1 MLKELFK
8 RYPCLEA
15 CKEDIEKATETIIKC
30 YENGGKLLLCGNG
43 GSAADCEHITGE
55 LLKGFLSRRPLLEEF
70 KAELLKNEGR
80 ISDEALT
87 KLQMGLPAVNLSSLP
102 SLSTAF
108 MNDVD
113 PFFGFAQATLA
124 LGKKGDVLIAM
135 STSGNAENVYNASLI
150 ARGLGLPVIG
160 LTGDKGGKL
169 REVADVTIKVPETET
184 FKVQELHLPVYHY
197 LCAAVEKHFFG

>member
-8 RYPCLEA
+8 RYPSLEA
-15 CKEDIEKATETIIKC
+15 CKNDIENAAEEIIKC
-30 YENGGKLLLCGNG
+30 YENGGKLLLSGNG

-55 LLKGFLSRRPLLEEF
+55 LLKGFLSKRPLSEEF
-70 KAELLKNEGR
+70 KAELLKNEAR
-80 ISDEALT
+80 ISKEALE
-87 KLQMGLPAVNLSSLP
+87 KLQMGLPAINLSSLP

-113 PFFGFAQATLA
+113 PFFGFSQAVLA

-135 STSGNAENVYNASLI
+135 STSGNAENVYNAALI
-150 ARGLGLPVIG
+150 AKGLGIKVIG
-160 LTGDKGGKL
+160 LTGEKGGKL
-169 REVADVTIKVPETET
+169 KEVADITIKDPETET